1 MSAKEP
7 DQPLKTTQDW
17 GLNFGLDPYQDHEN
31 EKDKEDKDT
40 NFFLKAEKRQK
51 QQKPDEERDQTT
63 TNMTYQE
70 SDSSILEIK
79 HGIERLNNDYRYPI
93 LDDLLKN

>member
-1 MSAKEP
+1 MKP
-7 DQPLKTTQDW
+7 Q
-17 GLNFGLDPYQDHEN
+17 
-31 EKDKEDKDT
+31 
-40 NFFLKAEKRQK
+40 KAD
-51 QQKPDEERDQTT
+51 DEREQTT